1 MNKLLYSFILIAF
14 AVYTYGQQNLSDE
27 TKAFVTFQKGTY
39 VLQNLTLIDGTG
51 SAAKTNQD
59 ILIINDVIDKVGA
72 DLPIPQG
79 ATVINME
86 GKSAMPGMVML
97 HEHLFYPKPIPEKA
111 YGVAQMSY
119 SFPRLYLAGG
129 VTSMRTAG
137 SIMPQADVNIK
148 LAIEK
153 GNIPGPK
160 MDVTSPHID
169 REGVGI
175 FELGFIKSTEQAV
188 KAVNF
193 YADMGVTSFKV
204 YNFITQEDLKGIV
217 NAAHAKGMK
226 VTGHLCSITYREAAD
241 IGIDNIEHGFYSCSD
256 FIKDKKV
263 DQCDPFKL
271 RKSMIDM
278 PVDSKEV
285 TDLIHHLV
293 NKKVAL
299 TSTINVFE
307 PYTNREVVPGGGVD
321 ALFPQAKE
329 KVYKR
334 WASKQGKDSIDYL
347 LFNKAK
353 IWEKAFYDAG
363 GLLVAGTDPTYDGRI
378 VAGYADMRL
387 LELFVE
393 MGFSIPEAVKICTLH
408 GAKYLKQ
415 ESSIGSIEPKKTA
428 DLLIINGDIS
438 KNIST
443 IRSLEIV
450 FKNGIGYD
458 SKKLFKAAEGS
469 VGLR

>member
-1 MNKLLYSFILIAF
+1 MNRLLYFMLIVSVFDA
-14 AVYTYGQQNLSDE
+14 YGQQNISDE
-27 TKAFVTFQKGTY
+27 TKSFVIFDRGSY
-39 VLQNLTLIDGTG
+39 LLQNLTLVDGTG

-59 ILIINDVIDKVGA
+59 VLIVNDVIERIGV
-72 DLPIPQG
+72 DLPVPSGVI
-79 ATVINME
+79 AINME
-86 GKSAMPGMVML
+86 GKSAMPGMIML

-271 RKSMIDM
+271 RKAMIDM
-278 PVDSKEV
+278 PVDSKQV

-299 TSTINVFE
+299 TSNHQCI
-307 PYTNREVVPGGGVD
+307 
-321 ALFPQAKE
+321 
-329 KVYKR
+329 
-334 WASKQGKDSIDYL
+334 
-347 LFNKAK
+347 
-353 IWEKAFYDAG
+353 
-363 GLLVAGTDPTYDGRI
+363 
-378 VAGYADMRL
+378 
-387 LELFVE
+387 
-393 MGFSIPEAVKICTLH
+393 
-408 GAKYLKQ
+408 
-415 ESSIGSIEPKKTA
+415 
-428 DLLIINGDIS
+428 
-438 KNIST
+438 
-443 IRSLEIV
+443 
-450 FKNGIGYD
+450 
-458 SKKLFKAAEGS
+458 
-469 VGLR
+469 